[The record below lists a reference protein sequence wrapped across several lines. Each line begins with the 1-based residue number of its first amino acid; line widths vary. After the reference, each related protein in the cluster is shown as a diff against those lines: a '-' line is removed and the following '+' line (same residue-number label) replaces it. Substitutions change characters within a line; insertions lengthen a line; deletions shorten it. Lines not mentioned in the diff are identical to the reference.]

1 MSGISHAQHP
11 ISTLSLALFAD
22 SKPHFPLLL
31 ILVLSRLLE
40 PTALPAEAHVGRGAG
55 SPASTSVPWSMHHS
69 LGRARVRAR
78 NGHTA
83 PLVVYYLLLDLTWLL
98 ISRNVSS
105 HPLLA
110 SALEPAAA
118 AVPMAPPTAQRAG
131 AGRGPRHLHGVS
143 TPGMPPACSTA
154 ITWR

>member
-1 MSGISHAQHP
+1 MSDISHAQHP

-78 NGHTA
+78 NA
-83 PLVVYYLLLDLTWLL
+83 VLVARKPTRWPSL
-98 ISRNVSS
+98 
-105 HPLLA
+105 
-110 SALEPAAA
+110 ALERARVSARTRGGRRTHGAAH
-118 AVPMAPPTAQRAG
+118 G
-131 AGRGPRHLHGVS
+131 A
-143 TPGMPPACSTA
+143 
-154 ITWR
+154 